1 MGFFNFL
8 ETFFF
13 ISLAITFIL
22 ILLLVYHFKQR
33 LTSLEE
39 KGDTMFEIINNIVK
53 EISSLKQ
60 AFVQRNT
67 MFPAMVPMSQM
78 PSMFTMPSPSVIV
91 NSRSVDYAEPP
102 QGAIESSFDDMQEED
117 EEEEDEEDE
126 DEEEEADEDEGDENE
141 EEEEEHQNIKI
152 VKIDDSILTPVELE
166 ILHENDEQES
176 QEQESQEQESQEQE
190 SQEQDEQEQD
200 EQEQDEQEQL
210 DEIVD
215 EQLDEIVDE
224 QLDEIVDEQ
233 LDEIVDETPID
244 KESYRKMTIQQLK
257 TIVISRGLSK
267 DVNKLKKN
275 ELLALLE

>member
-176 QEQESQEQESQEQE
+176 QEQESQEQ
-190 SQEQDEQEQD
+190 DEQ
-200 EQEQDEQEQL
+200 
-210 DEIVD
+210 